1 MPKTVRVKSWE
12 EFKRTAVEKSAKT
25 VMYIIAQTIPNKDY
39 TGLKLVL
46 PVEDT
51 QYIFTD
57 TAKEN
62 LMRRTKIP
70 IRSGKKGNRFL
81 TDDDVKSFLR
91 AELGDLQIFSY
102 WTA

>member
-12 EFKRTAVEKSAKT
+12 ELKKKATEKNAKT
-25 VMYIIAQTIPNKDY
+25 IMYIIAQSIPNKDY

-57 TAKEN
+57 TAKGDN
-62 LMRRTKIP
+62 MRRTKIP
-70 IRSGKKGNRFL
+70 IRTGNKGNRFL
-81 TDDDVKSFLR
+81 TDEDVKHFLR
-91 AELGDLQIFSY
+91 TELGNLQIFSY